1 MHYAMNVNLGIEN
14 MKLRVQETV
23 DELFNERLIPFELTA
38 HQVNADGLGEYE
50 VPFYDSRIH
59 SIRFS
64 WTDGGPPFKEVVRA
78 AVLDRTKELAARWV
92 GAPSLTP

>member
-1 MHYAMNVNLGIEN
+1 MNVNLGIEN